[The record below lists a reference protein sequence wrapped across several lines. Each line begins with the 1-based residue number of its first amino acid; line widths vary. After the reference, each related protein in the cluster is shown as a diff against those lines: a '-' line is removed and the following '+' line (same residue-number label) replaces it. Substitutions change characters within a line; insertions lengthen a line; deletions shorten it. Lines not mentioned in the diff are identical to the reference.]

1 VPGSIYAGILL
12 CSVGVLMQ
20 EILLTRIF
28 SFTIWYH
35 LAYLTIST
43 ALLGFGAA
51 GSLLA
56 IFPHLFEQRPERFS
70 ALCSAG
76 AGIALLAGMA
86 ILAPR
91 PISPD
96 QLIASPGSFFIQL
109 LGYYAVVTTPFL
121 LAGLAVSTPLAAF
134 PHRASRLYA
143 ADLAGA
149 ALGCAAAVAAL
160 TWADG
165 AAAVTVCAAVFLAA
179 GAVYAPTPR
188 LSWGL
193 ALAALL
199 ILGSSPGAD
208 QILEFRPT
216 ATKSLGKALE
226 QSKATLLHT
235 QWSPVNR
242 VDLFGIPNQYGGF
255 WTAFG
260 RSDLYLRS
268 GQPPPRALS
277 IVYDAHNGSD
287 VFQVRRRSSLSVLDY
302 HVLKTPYLFHRRP
315 RVLVIGVGGGID
327 VLNALYH
334 GASQVTGVELQPI
347 TVELHRGR
355 LAEWTGGWLQRS
367 EVELVAAEGRHY
379 VRSHGDENYDI
390 LQITAVD
397 TFAAQTTGAYVLAES
412 YLYTV
417 EAFDDFLSHLSDD
430 GMLSILIGDHLYRD
444 PAIPTPFSTRLALVA
459 RETLRRRGARDPSA
473 HILLSGQSITF
484 PDAPPEG
491 IVAGAWIQNLIVK
504 KTPFA
509 PGQLQPLRE
518 FNQRNGFEIRLAP
531 DGVPADPHLERIVR
545 APEASLG
552 AILDEQVFSVH
563 PISDDRPFFFHVLPW
578 RGLVLDRRIEWTNPG
593 SGTGQIV
600 LGMMLVQAVLLGGVL
615 ILLPL
620 LRGASGGLPRRTTAG
635 FLLYFLGLG
644 LGFLLIEISF
654 VQKYVLLLGYP
665 TYSLSV
671 TIFSLLAF
679 AAAGAALSQRGW
691 GRPRAFLLTLLAVTL
706 ALVAVEVVALPWVRE
721 SLLASPL
728 PVRIAVTVLLQL
740 PLGLALG
747 MYFPT
752 GLELL
757 RRREPRLV
765 PWAWAVNGV
774 ASVAASVLAVMLAMA
789 IGFSKVA
796 LVAGGIYL
804 LGTLSLLRVLRADES
819 PS

>member
-1 VPGSIYAGILL
+1 MTSAVANGEARVPGSVYAGILL

-20 EILLTRIF
+20 EVLLTRVF

-56 IFPHLFEQRPERFS
+56 IFPHLFERRAEHFS

-76 AGIALLAGMA
+76 AGIALLVGMA

-96 QLIASPGSFFIQL
+96 ELIASPGRFFIGL

-160 TWADG
+160 TWTDG
-165 AAAVTVCAAVFLAA
+165 AAAVTLCAAVFLAG
-179 GAVYAPTPR
+179 GAVYAPSPQLTRR
-188 LSWGL
+188 L
-193 ALAALL
+193 AIAALG
-199 ILGSSPGAD
+199 ILGVSPWAD
-208 QILEFRPT
+208 RVLEFHPT
-216 ATKSLGKALE
+216 ATKTLGKALE
-226 QSKATLLHT
+226 QSNATILHT

-242 VDLFGIPNQYGGF
+242 VDLFGIPNQLGGF

-260 RSDLYLRS
+260 RSDLYLES
-268 GQPPPRALS
+268 GQRPPRALS

-287 VFQVRRRSSLSVLDY
+287 VFRVRQRRALSVLDY
-302 HVLKTPYLFHRRP
+302 HVLKTPYLFHHRP

-334 GASQVTGVELQPI
+334 GASEVIGVELQPI

-355 LAEWTGGWLQRS
+355 LAEWTGGWLQRR

-379 VRSHGDENYDI
+379 VRSHGDGEYDI

-417 EAFDDFLSHLSDD
+417 EAFDDFLSRLSDD

-509 PGQLQPLRE
+509 PGQLEPLS
-518 FNQRNGFEIRLAP
+518 
-531 DGVPADPHLERIVR
+531 
-545 APEASLG
+545 ASPPT
-552 AILDEQVFSVH
+552 ARP
-563 PISDDRPFFFHVLPW
+563 PIHTS
-578 RGLVLDRRIEWTNPG
+578 
-593 SGTGQIV
+593 S
-600 LGMMLVQAVLLGGVL
+600 
-615 ILLPL
+615 
-620 LRGASGGLPRRTTAG
+620 AS
-635 FLLYFLGLG
+635 F
-644 LGFLLIEISF
+644 
-654 VQKYVLLLGYP
+654 
-665 TYSLSV
+665 
-671 TIFSLLAF
+671 
-679 AAAGAALSQRGW
+679 
-691 GRPRAFLLTLLAVTL
+691 GRPRPRWPRSSTSRSSPCARSPTIVPSSSTSFPGAG
-706 ALVAVEVVALPWVRE
+706 W
-721 SLLASPL
+721 SSIDASSGPIRD
-728 PVRIAVTVLLQL
+728 P
-740 PLGLALG
+740 
-747 MYFPT
+747 
-752 GLELL
+752 
-757 RRREPRLV
+757 EPARSCS
-765 PWAWAVNGV
+765 G
-774 ASVAASVLAVMLAMA
+774 
-789 IGFSKVA
+789 
-796 LVAGGIYL
+796 
-804 LGTLSLLRVLRADES
+804 
-819 PS
+819 